1 MWSLRKDVS
10 YQNSLSTCSGCDRWR
25 RSWPWEELFA
35 DLPSLFFIDFFLFE
49 RESEWCYL
57 QPCKGRLADLRDK
70 DIDIINSVMLLLQAQ
85 KDESTTLM
93 AQHNMLA
100 SACKEHG
107 GNKNIFT
114 KVLRVMI
121 WVGAGAFGHP
131 VIYLLLFLLLSIL
144 CSSSSSNQQGCI
156 LSIIY

>member
-1 MWSLRKDVS
+1 MFHIKTPYLPALVVINGGGHGLGRSYLQIFPLSFSL
-10 YQNSLSTCSGCDRWR
+10 
-25 RSWPWEELFA
+25 
-35 DLPSLFFIDFFLFE
+35 IFLFE

-107 GNKNIFT
+107 GNKNIFI

-156 LSIIY
+156 LFIIY